1 MGLASLSSKS
11 VEEGRLGLLDINLGG
26 RFCQLV
32 VNWFS
37 SLCREAGDVKGRRS
51 AITSSGNEA
60 GKKVDRLIVEVW
72 N

>member
-37 SLCREAGDVKGRRS
+37 SLSREAGDVKGRRS